1 MFEKAND
8 KKDIGSLAL
17 SLGIRDEE
25 VDFFGKYM
33 AKIDYHILN
42 RLQDKSDGKYIDVT
56 AITPTPFGEGK
67 TVTTIGLGMAMNKL
81 GFKTVN
87 ALREPS
93 MGPVFGIKGGG
104 TGGGKASLF
113 PMEQINLHFT
123 GDIHAVET
131 ATNLLAAVVDNH
143 IFQGN
148 ELDIDPQS
156 ISWRRTMDVEDRSMR
171 KLTIQLTEKKD
182 GVKTETSY
190 DTGFDIA
197 AASPI
202 MAIMGLT
209 TGFEDLHQRLSEI
222 VVAHSRSGK
231 VVTVADLRATGGL
244 TAVLK
249 DAIYPNLVQ
258 TEEGTPSF
266 VHIGPFA
273 NIAFGNNSVLSDRIA
288 LKLGDYVVTESGF
301 GADMGF
307 EKLMDI
313 KLRQAGMKAPDCV
326 VIVATIRAL
335 KMHGGAYTIKPGKKL
350 DPALVSTVNMPAL
363 ELGCENLRIH
373 IENVRSYGLPVVVA
387 VNRFPDDTA
396 EEVAMVQAKALQ
408 FGALAAVPHTF
419 FVDGSEGGLELA
431 RAVQEVAS
439 TSKVGAVH
447 YPYELTD
454 TIEDKMRKLVRAI
467 YRASDI
473 DLTPVAVERIKE
485 FTAAGYDKWPI
496 CMAKTHL
503 SISHDPDVKGAPSG
517 YLFPIRDIRAATGAR
532 FLYPLGGTMQTMPA
546 LSKVPAMVNIDVTGD
561 GVITGLR

>member
-1 MFEKAND
+1 MFEKATD
-8 KKDIGSLAL
+8 KKDIGGLAL

-42 RLQDKSDGKYIDVT
+42 RLQDKPDGKYIDVT
-56 AITPTPFGEGK
+56 AVTPTPFGEGK
-67 TVTTIGLGMAMNKL
+67 TVTTIGLGMALNKL
-81 GFKTVN
+81 GFETVN
-87 ALREPS
+87 TLREPS

-104 TGGGKASLF
+104 TGGGKSSLF

-143 IFQGN
+143 ISQGN

-222 VVAHSRSGK
+222 VVARRRSGK
-231 VVTVADLRATGGL
+231 VVTVADLRATGRL

-288 LKLGDYVVTESGF
+288 LKLGD
-301 GADMGF
+301 
-307 EKLMDI
+307 
-313 KLRQAGMKAPDCV
+313 CV
-326 VIVATIRAL
+326 VIGATIRAL

-350 DPALVSTVNMPAL
+350 DPALVSAVNMPAL
-363 ELGCENLRIH
+363 ELGCENLRVH
-373 IENVRSYGLPVVVA
+373 IENVLSYGLPVVVA

-408 FGALAAVPHTF
+408 FGALAAFPHTF

-485 FTAAGYDKWPI
+485 FTAAGYDKWRS

-503 SISHDPDVKGAPSG
+503 SLSHDPDVKGAPSG

-546 LSKVPAMVNIDVTGD
+546 LSKVPALVNIDVTGD